1 MVNSKPKVSTLFSV
15 GIFLAIAYGVFI
27 YSLINYLN
35 SEIPSTITLVL
46 IVATGPIAMVITLKT
61 LLGVKFIEINK
72 EKFSVN
78 YPFRFKKIKFSGKEI
93 ASWKIDQIKTLGGL
107 YEELIWKLKSG
118 KQYSMSKQE
127 HTEFDKA
134 RSYMIKKFK
143 KLQES

>member
-15 GIFLAIAYGVFI
+15 GIFLVIAYGVFI

-35 SEIPSTITLVL
+35 SEIPSTMTLIL
-46 IVATGPIAMVITLKT
+46 IIATGPIAIVITLKT

-93 ASWKIDQIKTLGGL
+93 VSWKIDQIKTLGGL

-134 RSYMIKKFK
+134 RSYMAKKFK

>member
-15 GIFLAIAYGVFI
+15 GIFLAIAFGVFI
-27 YSLINYLN
+27 YSLVNFL
-35 SEIPSTITLVL
+35 SSAIPSTMTLIL
-46 IVATGPIAMVITLKT
+46 IIATGPIALVITLKT

-78 YPFRFKKIKFSGKEI
+78 YPFRFKKIKFSGKDI

-134 RSYMIKKFK
+134 RNYMTKKFK

>member
-15 GIFLAIAYGVFI
+15 GIFLAIAFGVFI
-27 YSLINYLN
+27 YSLINFLN
-35 SEIPSTITLVL
+35 SEIPSTLTLIL
-46 IVATGPIAMVITLKT
+46 IIATGPIAMVITLKT

-118 KQYSMSKQE
+118 KQYSISKQE

-134 RSYMIKKFK
+134 RNYMTKKFK